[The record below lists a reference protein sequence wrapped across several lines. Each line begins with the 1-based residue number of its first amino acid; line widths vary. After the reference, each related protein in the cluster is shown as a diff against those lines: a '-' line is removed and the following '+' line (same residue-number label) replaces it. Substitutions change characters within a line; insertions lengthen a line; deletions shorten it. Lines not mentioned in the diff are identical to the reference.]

1 MTSQAE
7 QVIELCRRVMDGVP
21 TGVAVMTLVDSD
33 GVAHGMTIS
42 SLTTVSADPPSVLM
56 CIGGAASSRPFLV
69 EGQRFCA
76 NLLAADQT
84 VQSADFAYGAADPFE
99 VHDWTPADDGTP
111 ILADTAAHL
120 LCDVERVV
128 DHHGVGVVLA
138 AVVGGALDKDE
149 ALIYRNRTY
158 YGRLVPVDG

>member
-1 MTSQAE
+1 MPSQVE

-21 TGVAVMTLVDSD
+21 TGVAVMTLIDSD
-33 GVAHGMTIS
+33 GAPHGMTIS

-56 CIGGAASSRPFLV
+56 CIGGAASSRPYLV

-84 VQSADFAYGAADPFE
+84 VQSADFAYGAEDPFE
-99 VHDWTPADDGTP
+99 VHDWTSADDGTP

-128 DHHGVGVVLA
+128 DHHGIGVVLA

-149 ALIYRNRTY
+149 ALVYRNRTY
-158 YGRLVPVDG
+158 YGRLVPVDR